1 MSHLEVR
8 QGSGTQ
14 IKKEIYNRSMW
25 LYVCFVIMAL
35 GFVARVLQLQ
45 YSEEGTALRNE
56 SKNIKN
62 VEHRMLKARRGD
74 ILTYDNKVLAST
86 IPLYHVYMDFRSNGL
101 DSAKFNA
108 NVKPLAN
115 ELAGFYKDKPA
126 SVYLDS
132 LKRWYS
138 KGYRYKKISPRR
150 INYIELRT
158 LLTFPLF
165 KEGRYKGGWALDT
178 LENRVFPYGE
188 LASRT
193 IGSINEAG
201 RKIGIEGSQDS
212 ILSGQNGVGLYQ
224 KVSGTFWVP
233 IEDTTNSDPI
243 DGLNVVSTID
253 IEVQDVAEKILRKQ
267 LVDNEASWGTA
278 ILMDV
283 KSGEIRAL
291 ANLGRKKDGSYAD
304 IYNYAIGQN
313 MEPGSTFKIVS
324 LLALLED
331 SKMSINQM
339 VDCGRGSAMVGSAK
353 VNDSHRAGYGVIS
366 VGRMF
371 EVSSNIGF
379 ARSIYGNY
387 HDNPQKFLNF
397 IKSRNFDKSFDFAI
411 KGEAKPMFHEP
422 GDKSWSKSTLP
433 MMAYGYE
440 LLYTPIHT
448 LAIYNA
454 VANSGIYIKP
464 KIIKHYTKGNRIV
477 KEVPTDTLCSAICS
491 DKNLRDI
498 KFTMEQVVN
507 DGTAKVL
514 LNPNYKVAGKTGTAQ
529 VSKGRLGYHYDGGR
543 NYLATVVGYFPADNP
558 KYSCIVAIETFHR
571 DGSSQLYYGGSLSGP
586 VFRSI
591 ADKVYS
597 QAVEWGHNL
606 EKPTKFP
613 PVRGVDSVKRAA
625 SLVSSK
631 RILVKGGDGKK
642 IDNVARLFKLPVNS
656 SGGDIVAI
664 DSSLAVSN
672 VDINVAQVPN
682 VKGMGLRDAIYT
694 LNSMGFTISTV
705 GVGTV
710 SAQIPSAG
718 AAYVK
723 GDSIKLILK

>member
-1 MSHLEVR
+1 MSYLEVR
-8 QGSGTQ
+8 QEGGTK

-25 LYVCFVIMAL
+25 LYVCFVAIAF
-35 GFVARVLQLQ
+35 GFVIRILQLQ
-45 YSEEGTALRNE
+45 YSEEGTSLRAE
-56 SKNIKN
+56 SKSIKN
-62 VEHRMLKARRGD
+62 VEHRVLKARRGD

-86 IPLYHVYMDFRSNGL
+86 IPLYHIYMDFRSNGL
-101 DSAKFNA
+101 DSVKFNQ
-108 NVKPLAN
+108 NVKPLAK
-115 ELAGFYKDKPA
+115 ELSDFYKDKSA
-126 SVYLDS
+126 SAYLDS
-132 LKRWYS
+132 LKRWYN
-138 KGYRYKKISPRR
+138 KGYRYKKISPKR

-201 RKIGIEGSQDS
+201 RKIGVEGSQDS
-212 ILSGQNGVGLYQ
+212 ILAGMNGVGLYQ

-233 IEDTTNSDPI
+233 VEDVNNSEPI
-243 DGLNVVSTID
+243 DGLNVVTTID

-267 LVDNEASWGTA
+267 LVENEASWGTA

-283 KSGEIRAL
+283 ESGEIRAL
-291 ANLGRKKDGSYAD
+291 ANLGRKKDGTYAD

-331 SKMSINQM
+331 RKVSINQM
-339 VDCGRGSAMVGSAK
+339 VDCGDGSEMVGTAK
-353 VNDSHRAGYGVIS
+353 VNDTRRGGYGTIS

-379 ARSIYGNY
+379 ARSIYNNY
-387 HDNPQKFLNF
+387 RDNPQKFIDF

-411 KGEAKPMFHEP
+411 KGESTPRFHKP
-422 GDKSWSKSTLP
+422 GDKSWSKNTLP

-440 LLYTPIHT
+440 LLYTPLHT

-454 VANSGIYIKP
+454 VANSGVYVKP
-464 KIIKHYTKGNRIV
+464 KIIRHYTKGKTIV
-477 KEVPTDTLCSAICS
+477 EQVPTDTLCKAICS
-491 DKNLRDI
+491 EKNLRDI
-498 KFTMEQVVN
+498 KFAMEKVVN

-514 LNPNYKVAGKTGTAQ
+514 LNPNYRVAGKTGTAQ
-529 VSKGRLGYHYDGGR
+529 VSKGKLGYHYDGGR

-571 DGSSQLYYGGSLSGP
+571 DGSSKLYYGGSLSGP

-597 QAVEWGHNL
+597 QAVDWGHNL
-606 EKPTKFP
+606 QRPEKFATAAANSAPT
-613 PVRGVDSVKRAA
+613 AIEHTA
-625 SLVSSK
+625 SQ
-631 RILVKGGDGKK
+631 RILVKGGDSKK
-642 IDNVARLFKLPVNS
+642 VDNVVRMFKLPIKQS
-656 SGGDIVAI
+656 SDKIVRI
-664 DSSLAVSN
+664 DSSLSVESIDLDN
-672 VDINVAQVPN
+672 AQVPN
-682 VKGMGLRDAIYT
+682 VRGMGLRDAIYT
-694 LNSMGFTISTV
+694 LNSLGFKVFTS
-705 GVGTV
+705 GAGTV
-710 SAQIPSAG
+710 SEQTPQPGVAFI
-718 AAYVK
+718 K
-723 GDSIKLILK
+723 GDSIKLVLR